1 MDSSAT
7 QQVRFVEVDDDQHGQ
22 RIDNFLITQ
31 LKGVPKS
38 RIYRILRKGEV
49 RVNKKRIKPTYRL
62 QRGDQIRIP
71 PIRLSAATSPPQ
83 RNSVIWLEQAILHED
98 ELVLVLNKPAGI
110 AVHGGSGIHYGVI
123 EALRALREEAS
134 RYELVHRLDR
144 ATSGLLLIAKRR
156 SALRFLHEAMRS
168 HQIEKQYLALLQ
180 GKMRKSKTV
189 LAPLKKQMLRSG
201 ERLVQVDPEG
211 KSAESHFRPQLACS
225 SATLAEVEIITGRT
239 HQIRVH
245 GAHIN
250 HPLAGDARYGDEQ
263 FNRQMKQL
271 GLNRLFL
278 HAHRISFPH
287 PGDET
292 TVRLEAPL
300 PNELQQVLQQL
311 EANEPCRTF

>member
-1 MDSSAT
+1 MDSSNPSVHFMEIDEDH
-7 QQVRFVEVDDDQHGQ
+7 QGQ
-22 RIDNFLITQ
+22 RIDNFLTTQ

-62 QRGDQIRIP
+62 QPGDLVRIP
-71 PIRLSAATSPPQ
+71 PIRTGEERQAPRQ
-83 RNSVIWLEQAILHED
+83 NSVAWLEQTILYED
-98 ELVLVLNKPAGI
+98 ELLLVLNKPSGI

-156 SALRFLHEAMRS
+156 SALRFLHEVIREHRM
-168 HQIEKQYLALLQ
+168 EKQYLALVQ
-180 GKMRKSKTV
+180 GKMRKSRTV
-189 LAPLKKQMLRSG
+189 LAPLKKQVLRSG
-201 ERLVQVDPEG
+201 ERMVQVNPEG
-211 KSAESHFRPQLACS
+211 KDAESHFRPQLACS
-225 SATLAEVEIITGRT
+225 SATLTEVEIVTGRT

-250 HPLAGDARYGDEQ
+250 HPLAGDERYGNSE
-263 FNRQMKQL
+263 FNQQLKQK

-278 HAHRISFPH
+278 HAHRVAFPH
-287 PGDET
+287 PRDET
-292 TVRLEAPL
+292 TIRLEAPL
-300 PNELQQVLQQL
+300 PDELDRVIQQIQT
-311 EANEPCRTF
+311 EESCRTF